1 MSCVTVIASF
11 TNKITKNK
19 VHEKPYKYFNPIA
32 TIALYSK

>member
-19 VHEKPYKYFNPIA
+19 VHEKPYKHFNPTA
-32 TIALYSK
+32 AIALCSK